1 MKKEFR
7 LIVKGT
13 VYDLRTFKDMESAI
27 IDRKFS
33 IDFQDMKE
41 YESKFKEQVAYALSG
56 RIRNDVKGD
65 YHVSLDYKNYF
76 YRIVMKPSVFND
88 DFVGNLYLNSLTL
101 VRESEEK
108 LDKMAA
114 ELSTSFTRSLYGK

>member
-13 VYDLRTFKDMESAI
+13 VYDLRTFKDTEAVI

-65 YHVSLDYKNYF
+65 YHVSLDYKNYLSE
-76 YRIVMKPSVFND
+76 IVMKPSVFND
-88 DFVGNLYLNSLTL
+88 NFVGDLYLRSIEL
-101 VRESEEK
+101 VRESEAK
-108 LDKMAA
+108 LDKIAT
-114 ELSTSFTRSLYGK
+114 ELSTSFTRSLYR

>member
-13 VYDLRTFKDMESAI
+13 VYDLRTFKDVEATIMH
-27 IDRKFS
+27 RNFTV
-33 IDFQDMKE
+33 DFQDMKE

-65 YHVSLDYKNYF
+65 YRVSLDYKNYPF
-76 YRIVMKPSVFND
+76 EIVMKPSVFND
-88 DFVGNLYLNSLTL
+88 NFVGDLYLHSIKL
-101 VRESEEK
+101 VRESEAK
-108 LDKMAA
+108 LDKIAA
-114 ELSTSFTRSLYGK
+114 ELPDIMYRSHGK

>member
-13 VYDLRTFKDMESAI
+13 VYDLRSFKDMEAVI
-27 IDRKFS
+27 IDRKFT

-65 YHVSLDYKNYF
+65 YHVSLDYKNYLSE
-76 YRIVMKPSVFND
+76 IVMKPSVFND
-88 DFVGNLYLNSLTL
+88 NFVGDLYLRSIEL
-101 VRESEEK
+101 VRESEAK
-108 LDKMAA
+108 LDKIAT
-114 ELSTSFTRSLYGK
+114 ELSTSFTRSLYR

>member
-13 VYDLRTFKDMESAI
+13 VYDLRSFKDIEAVI
-27 IDRKFS
+27 IDRKFT

-65 YHVSLDYKNYF
+65 YHVSLDYKNYLSE
-76 YRIVMKPSVFND
+76 IVMKPSVFND
-88 DFVGNLYLNSLTL
+88 NFVGDLYLRSIQL
-101 VRESEEK
+101 VRESEAK
-108 LDKMAA
+108 LDKIAT
-114 ELSTSFTRSLYGK
+114 ELSTSFTRSLYR